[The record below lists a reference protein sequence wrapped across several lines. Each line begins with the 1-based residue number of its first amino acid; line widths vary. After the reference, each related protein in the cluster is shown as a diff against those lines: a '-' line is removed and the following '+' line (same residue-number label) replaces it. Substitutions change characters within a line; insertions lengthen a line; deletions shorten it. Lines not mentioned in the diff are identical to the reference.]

1 MTDIHQDGE
10 PVRSDNP
17 GSSPPATP
25 PVDSSAPVVGPEADS
40 GQPSSAPHEEAA
52 PVGDTPPADTPVEG
66 ETLPADA
73 QEPGVL
79 GEQAAGPDHEADH
92 EAPGPGETLVCVRY
106 GRMNS
111 LGLFR
116 SKMGDISRHTRV
128 VIKSDRGLEIG
139 TVLCKGSPQLAY
151 EGKPLRR
158 MGTVRRIATHDDL
171 ADEKHLHLGE
181 ARARKFCDEQIRQR
195 KLPMQL
201 VDVEHLFGGDR
212 IIFYFLAEGRVD
224 FRDLV
229 KDLAHE
235 FQTRIEMRQIGV
247 RDEARLLADYERCG
261 QFICCRAFI
270 KEFQPISMKMAKVQ
284 KATLDPSKISGRC
297 GRLMCCLR
305 FENETYEE
313 LKKAL
318 PRKNSFVLTEM
329 GPGKVIGGDI
339 LTQLVKVFIAGKV
352 QVLPLDALLARDL
365 TEAQVQ
371 EAMTSRPAR
380 PMGRSRD
387 GGGRPPDRGDG
398 SSTRRPDRPEGRRDD
413 RRPPRPPVPSVPSPE
428 AEAVASDDEA
438 QGPQEV
444 TATSEAG
451 SGQDQSSS
459 KRRRRGR
466 RRRKPRG
473 DRNGTP
479 AVSGGENGKDDRGL
493 GVPRA
498 VLEDFGIVPD
508 GGGRGNDGRTDGG
521 NRSNQAGGGQPSR
534 PPQERR
540 EGDRDGRSRSKRR
553 RGRRSHRR
561 GKSGPG
567 GDGHPGAAPD
577 AGGAPQ

>member
-17 GSSPPATP
+17 VSSQPASPPA
-25 PVDSSAPVVGPEADS
+25 DSTVSDDGPEAA
-40 GQPSSAPHEEAA
+40 GAVAPSVLDDKAA
-52 PVGDTPPADTPVEG
+52 PVGDTSPADLFVEG
-66 ETLPADA
+66 QTLQTDVP
-73 QEPGVL
+73 QSG
-79 GEQAAGPDHEADH
+79 AAGDQAVGADH
-92 EAPGPGETLVCVRY
+92 DADQEAPGPDETLVCVRY
-106 GRMNS
+106 GRMNA

-116 SKMGDISRHTRV
+116 SKIGDIPRHTRV

-139 TVLCKGSPQLAY
+139 TVLCKGSPQLTY

-158 MGTVRRIATHDDL
+158 MGSVRRIATHDDL
-171 ADEKHLHLGE
+171 TDEKHLHQSE
-181 ARARKFCDEQIRQR
+181 ARARKFCDEQIRKR

-201 VDVEHLFGGDR
+201 VDVEYLFGGDR
-212 IIFYFLAEGRVD
+212 IIFYFLAESRVD

-339 LTQLVKVFIAGKV
+339 LTQLVKVFIGGKV
-352 QVLPLDALLARDL
+352 HVVPLDALLARDL

-371 EAMTSRPAR
+371 EAMASRPAR
-380 PMGRSRD
+380 PMGR
-387 GGGRPPDRGDG
+387 RPEGPDRSPDREDG
-398 SSTRRPDRPEGRRDD
+398 SSMRRPDRPETRWDD
-413 RRPPRPPVPSVPSPE
+413 RRPPAPSVAASETE
-428 AEAVASDDEA
+428 ADVRAADEEVL
-438 QGPQEV
+438 GPQEV
-444 TATSEAG
+444 AATSEAG
-451 SGQDQSSS
+451 SGQQQPSS

-466 RRRKPRG
+466 RRRKSRG
-473 DRNGTP
+473 DRNGAP
-479 AVSGGENGKDDRGL
+479 GAAGRENGKEDRGL

-498 VLEDFGIVPD
+498 VLEDLGIVSGGEDRGD
-508 GGGRGNDGRTDGG
+508 GGAAGG
-521 NRSNQAGGGQPSR
+521 GSNEAGGGQPSR
-534 PPQERR
+534 PPQDRR
-540 EGDRDGRSRSKRR
+540 EGDRDGRSRGRRR

-561 GKSGPG
+561 GRSDPG
-567 GDGHPGAAPD
+567 GDGRPGAAPD
-577 AGGAPQ
+577 AGGSPQ